1 MDQWMIVAAIF
12 GFAPALLL
20 MFTTFDKYTYPKVE
34 RPFFDDRKL
43 FLLFTIGLM
52 IGVIVAVLE
61 SPFPKNEIIIIILF
75 ALAQAGLMLVI
86 MNLPRFQRRLDTTF
100 YGTALGLGIGATMA
114 FGQAFKLFGAS
125 GENTILD
132 FVLVAMISVQLVAL
146 NGAIGGTIGIGCAA
160 GLPWKFFAQAVL
172 LQMICSLLMLPL
184 YWGLEWFGIIGLVAA
199 TAFSLFTYYRLRKT
213 MIPDIVDEAIWRM
226 GKASKVKKV

>member
-1 MDQWMIVAAIF
+1 MIWGALF
-12 GFAPALLL
+12 GFAPALFL
-20 MFTTFDKYTYPKVE
+20 MFTTFDKYTFPKVE

-43 FLLFTIGLM
+43 FLLFTVGLA

-61 SPFPKNEIIIIILF
+61 APFPKNDLVILVLF
-75 ALAQAGLMLVI
+75 ALAQAGMMLVI

-114 FGQAFKLFGAS
+114 FGQAFRLFGTG
-125 GENTILD
+125 GENTLADFAIIAILC
-132 FVLVAMISVQLVAL
+132 VQIVAI

-172 LQMICSLLMLPL
+172 IALINSLLMLPL
-184 YWGLEWFGIIGLVAA
+184 YWGLDWWGLIGLVGGLV
-199 TAFSLFTYYRLRKT
+199 FSLYAYWRLRQV
-213 MIPDIVDEAIWRM
+213 MIPDIVDEAIRRM
-226 GKASKVKKV
+226 GKASKVKKEQS